1 MQNNEIARRF
11 DEVAALLNEQDDNP
25 YRVQAYRRA
34 AQTLRQLRQP
44 VMEVV
49 QAEGEAGLRKLPG
62 IGEGLAR
69 AIVEILLTGRLP
81 ILDRLRGEH
90 DPVALLASVPGI
102 GKALAARLHTEL
114 GIDSLEEL
122 ESAAHAGRL
131 IGVVGIGKKRR
142 AGILDTLATR
152 LGRARRRLFAPD
164 QPSVAELLDVDREY
178 REKAAA
184 GLLRTIA
191 PRRFNPRRVA
201 WLPILHT
208 LRGKR
213 HYTALFSNTAR
224 AHQTGNTRDWVVLY
238 YEEGKGEQQATVMTC
253 TRGPFKGERMV
264 RGREGEMVRV
274 TAEPPA
280 ALPSQAYGGES

>member
-11 DEVAALLNEQDDNP
+11 DEVATLLNEQDDNP

-44 VMEVV
+44 VTEVV

-69 AIVEILLTGRLP
+69 AIVELLLTGRLP

-122 ESAAHAGRL
+122 EHAAHEGRL

-142 AGILDTLATR
+142 AGILDSLATR
-152 LGRARRRLFAPD
+152 LGRARRRLFTSD
-164 QPSVAELLDVDREY
+164 QPPVAELLDVDREY
-178 REKAAA
+178 REKAVA

-213 HYTALFSNTAR
+213 HYTALFSHTAR
-224 AHQTGNTRDWVVLY
+224 AHQTGN
-238 YEEGKGEQQATVMTC
+238 
-253 TRGPFKGERMV
+253 
-264 RGREGEMVRV
+264 
-274 TAEPPA
+274 
-280 ALPSQAYGGES
+280 